1 MNLKKS
7 TKRPLSRF
15 MRDES
20 GVALFL
26 ALILVSTLS
35 VLTVSMMFL
44 SQSESISSGNYR
56 LMTQARYGAEAGVQ
70 KAADYIARNYDPTTL
85 AVLDAAYKLA
95 PTSPVMYNG
104 SAVVLSSSTD
114 PNHASNYPD
123 AATVAAFKAATTGSM
138 VAGNSTIN
146 YTAYATLVAMGTID
160 DAYTGLT
167 KVVQTWQV
175 TSDATIAG
183 IRRSTVEV
191 SAIIDAPKVPALSF
205 AAFSTSQLCDSLHFK
220 GNVKTNSYNSNDTD
234 YHPFINGVANP
245 SYSPPQ
251 YCPAGPT
258 QGPGCMDNTGGDVG
272 TNGNLDIQGHV
283 DVKGNLSSPVTGVGS
298 CVNNNGVASK
308 ALTKSGA
315 ATVEG
320 GAPLELPQTIKLPT
334 PKTPLTTPY
343 GPVTLDSG
351 TVANA
356 CALLHAPAGTCT
368 VGGVGGNT
376 VTLSSPPGFTL
387 PPLTLSN
394 SVNLVLTAT
403 TGGPAGTV
411 TSAEYDF
418 SSITLTGQSSL
429 AVKTDAPTHSVAAYL
444 TGKYADNTDI
454 ATVMDFQGG
463 AAASDAT
470 FGAVQGCQAC
480 SPYDASLLGFY
491 YGGEGTISMVG
502 NSSAAATVY
511 APNAAA
517 TFSGTSDLYGSIVAK
532 TLFIDGGGGG
542 ANGISVNFDQ
552 SLSGTGVTAGTP
564 MLTSFSWKKY

>member
-1 MNLKKS
+1 MS
-7 TKRPLSRF
+7 
-15 MRDES
+15 DES

-26 ALILVSTLS
+26 ALMLISTLS

-70 KAADYIARNYDPTTL
+70 KAADFIARNYDPTTL
-85 AVLDAAYKLA
+85 AAIDAAYKLA
-95 PTSPVMYNG
+95 PTSPVKFNG
-104 SAVVLSSSTD
+104 APVVLSSSTD
-114 PNHASNYPD
+114 PHHASNYPD
-123 AATVAAFKAATTGSM
+123 AATVAAFQAATAGSV

-146 YTAYATLVAMGTID
+146 FTTYATLVAMGTID

-175 TSDATIAG
+175 TSDATIGG

-220 GNVKTNSYNSNDTD
+220 GNVRTNSYNSNDTD
-234 YHPFINGVANP
+234 YHPSINGAANP
-245 SYSPPQ
+245 NYSPPK
-251 YCPAGPT
+251 YCPAGPNSA
-258 QGPGCMDNTGGDVG
+258 PGCMNNTDGDVG

-283 DVKGNLSSPVTGVGS
+283 DVMGNLSSPITGVGS

-308 ALTKSGA
+308 AMTQNGS

-320 GAPLELPQTIKLPT
+320 GAPLELPQTINLPT
-334 PKTPLTTPY
+334 PKTPALTPFSTPV
-343 GPVTLDSG
+343 GLGSG

-356 CALLHAPAGTCT
+356 CLYLNGYTTPFP
-368 VGGVGGNT
+368 VGATPLPGCSVSGNT
-376 VTLSSPPGFTL
+376 VTLSSPPVGPLGQPLTL
-387 PPLTLSN
+387 PPLTLSD
-394 SVNLVLTAT
+394 SVNVVLTAT
-403 TGGPAGTV
+403 PGLPGTV

-429 AVKTDAPTHSVAAYL
+429 AVNTDAPTHSVAAYL
-444 TGKYADNTDI
+444 TGKNSNNTDI
-454 ATVMDFQGG
+454 PTVMDFQGG

-491 YGGEGTISMVG
+491 YGGTGAISMVG

-517 TFSGTSDLYGSIVAK
+517 TFSGTSDLYGSIVSK

-542 ANGISVNFDQ
+542 PNGISINFDQ
-552 SLSGTGVTAGTP
+552 SLSGTGVTAGAP
-564 MLTSFSWKKY
+564 MLASFSWKKY

>member
-1 MNLKKS
+1 MS
-7 TKRPLSRF
+7 
-15 MRDES
+15 DES

-26 ALILVSTLS
+26 ALMLISTLS

-70 KAADYIARNYDPTTL
+70 KAADFIVRNYDPTTL
-85 AVLDAAYKLA
+85 AAIDAAYKAA
-95 PTSPVMYNG
+95 PTSPVKYNG
-104 SAVVLSSSTD
+104 APVVLSSSTD
-114 PNHASNYPD
+114 PHHLSNYPD
-123 AATVAAFKAATTGSM
+123 AATVAAFQAATAGSV

-146 YTAYATLVAMGTID
+146 FTTYATLVAMGTID

-220 GNVKTNSYNSNDTD
+220 GNVRTNSYNSNDTD

-245 SYSPPQ
+245 NFTPPQ
-251 YCPAGPT
+251 YCAAGPNHA
-258 QGPGCMDNTGGDVG
+258 PGCMNNTGGDVG

-283 DVKGNLSSPVTGVGS
+283 DVNGNLSSPITGVGA
-298 CVNNNGVASK
+298 CTNNSGVAST
-308 ALTKSGA
+308 ALTQNGS

-320 GAPLELPQTIKLPT
+320 GAPLELPQTMALPT
-334 PKTPLTTPY
+334 PKTPATTPY
-343 GPVTLDSG
+343 GPVTLGAG

-356 CALLHAPAGTCT
+356 CTLLHAPAGTCA
-368 VGGVGGNT
+368 VSGNT
-376 VTLSSPPGFTL
+376 VTLSSPPGFTF

-403 TGGPAGTV
+403 AGLAGTP

-429 AVKTDAPTHSVAAYL
+429 AVSTDAPTHGVAAYL
-444 TGKYADNTDI
+444 TGKNFDNTDI

-470 FGAVQGCQAC
+470 FGAVQGCQSC

-491 YGGEGTISMVG
+491 YGGTGAISMVG

-511 APNAAA
+511 APNADA
-517 TFSGTSDLYGSIVAK
+517 TFGGTSDLYGSVVAK
-532 TLFIDGGGGG
+532 TLTIDGGGGG

-552 SLSGTGVTAGTP
+552 SLSGTGVTAGAP
-564 MLTSFSWKKY
+564 MLASFSWKKY